1 MVTWNYTIHYE
12 MFRPVKAH
20 ADKAASYISAGRETN
35 RSFDSCFE
43 WWGADAV
50 AITLYRRAQKR
61 PDTKM
66 AKNLFKYLCRESV
79 ELVAKKYEHWEDLE
93 ELANYMKEGSFLRCR
108 KEVSDD

>member
-1 MVTWNYTIHYE
+1 MSNLNYAMSYE

-20 ADKAASYISAGRETN
+20 ADKAASYISAGRKTN
-35 RSFDSCFE
+35 RSFNSCFE

-66 AKNLFKYLCRESV
+66 AQNLFKYLSRDTMKEVV
-79 ELVAKKYEHWEDLE
+79 EKYKDWDDLE
-93 ELANYMKEGSFLRCR
+93 ALAKHMKESNDG
-108 KEVSDD
+108 